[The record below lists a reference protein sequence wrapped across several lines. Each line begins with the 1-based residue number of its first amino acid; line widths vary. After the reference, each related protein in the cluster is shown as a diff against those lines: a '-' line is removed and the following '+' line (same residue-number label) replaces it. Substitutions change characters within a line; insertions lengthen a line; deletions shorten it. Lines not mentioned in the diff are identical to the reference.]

1 MTLESKLFGKLPLH
15 VATDFHQLDTSGQ
28 VIVYRVVRV
37 ASRPGFWCCL
47 CFVFI
52 LVAGTVL
59 GGRAMTSLDE
69 AKADQATYAIA
80 SPPPPMLYPSPQ
92 PV

>member
-1 MTLESKLFGKLPLH
+1 MTIESKLFGKLPLH

-28 VIVYRVVRV
+28 VV
-37 ASRPGFWCCL
+37 SRLGRGARRTGCWCCL
-47 CFVFI
+47 CFLFI

-80 SPPPPMLYPSPQ
+80 SPPPPVLVPPP
-92 PV
+92 PVL